1 MQKLHFFFF
10 LIFFPSLLF
19 AQQRTKIVVK
29 DSEVAT
35 VNNKTKITHIKK
47 PIFEH
52 DGAILTCDS
61 ARLWGELNYFE
72 AFGNVHIN
80 QDTIN
85 IYSDLLNYDGN
96 AKMAH
101 LINKVRMS
109 DPSTLL
115 TTNIFDYNMATRVGT
130 YIDNGKIVNRQ
141 ENVTITSKRG
151 YYLASTKDAYFKYN
165 VVVLTDSATI
175 KSDTLRYNTFTNQTY
190 FYGPTDIKGKNDN
203 LYTENGTY
211 NTKTKKAFFGKKNL
225 YTQNTK
231 SLKGDSLFY
240 DGMKGYGRAV
250 KNIVFNDTE
259 DKLMLRGQ
267 LGEYFKEG
275 ERIIASI
282 NAYVGL
288 GTSDSVTV
296 DGKLIPDTLWLGADV
311 LEAERSLQ
319 KKINLIQTPKVLD
332 DDEIGMEDEKS
343 KAQTQGASKATIPS
357 NTTPNT
363 PIVKPNPKLSPKQS
377 KKDKAKEKKE
387 QKNKTLLPDSAKTV
401 IDSVKILTDS
411 TKLNLKITAKKDSLS
426 KDSLAKIPK
435 PLIKDSTKITA
446 PKVTL
451 KTDTLKNTA
460 KKTIVAPLTKP
471 IVVKDSIPFNPADTV
486 RTRTIRAY
494 HNVRVY
500 KTNLQAKSDSLFFA
514 AADSTLRLYQN
525 PILWSDSSQQT
536 GDTIHVQFKNK
547 KINNAQVFP
556 NAFIV
561 NQESDT
567 TKFNQI
573 KGKVVTAFFNDGE
586 IRNLYVDGNAESIY
600 FDKKEDG
607 DYQQN
612 QTISARIRVIFA
624 EKEISSVKTIKA
636 VEGTFLPAG
645 KTPKEAMLTGFI
657 WKPELRP
664 KSKND
669 IIKGLPSKTGTTKPK
684 VAPKPNAKTTTK
696 KPATKPAV
704 KTSLKK
710 TTGNTTKDNK
720 IPVKIDS
727 AKNNPKPIAPI
738 LVPDTS
744 KKN

>member
-1 MQKLHFFFF
+1 ML
-10 LIFFPSLLF
+10 FPSLLF
-19 AQQRTKIVVK
+19 AQQRTKIILR

-35 VNNKTKITHIKK
+35 VNTKTNITHIKK
-47 PIFEH
+47 PVFEH

-61 ARLWGELNYFE
+61 ARLWKELNYFE

-101 LINKVRMS
+101 LINKVRMH
-109 DPSTLL
+109 DPSSVL

-130 YIDNGKIVNRQ
+130 YVQNGKIVNKD
-141 ENVTITSKRG
+141 NVTVTSKNG
-151 YYLASTKDAYFKYN
+151 YYLASTKDAYFRYN
-165 VVVLTDSATI
+165 VVVVTDSVTI

-190 FYGPTDIKGKNDN
+190 FYGPTNIMGKNDN

-211 NTKTKKAFFGKKNL
+211 NTKTKQAFFGKKNL
-225 YTQNTK
+225 YTQDTK

-250 KNIVFNDTE
+250 KNIIFNDTE
-259 DKLMLRGQ
+259 DKLLLRGQ

-296 DGKLIPDTLWLGADV
+296 DGKLMPDTLWLGADV

-319 KKINLIQTPKVLD
+319 KTLKLIQTPKVLA

-343 KAQTQGASKATIPS
+343 KAQTQPATKAATLTNPTTSIPV
-357 NTTPNT
+357 
-363 PIVKPNPKLSPKQS
+363 VKPNPKQSAKQS
-377 KKDKAKEKKE
+377 KKGKANEKKE
-387 QKNKTLLPDSAKTV
+387 QKNKTALIDSSKATIDSAK
-401 IDSVKILTDS
+401 SLTDS
-411 TKLNLKITAKKDSLS
+411 AKLNLKIIAKKDSLVKS
-426 KDSLAKIPK
+426 PK
-435 PLIKDSTKITA
+435 PLIKDSVKILT
-446 PKVTL
+446 PKVVT
-451 KTDTLKNTA
+451 KTDTLKTTP
-460 KKTIVAPLTKP
+460 KKTGTISLPKP
-471 IVVKDSIPFNPADTV
+471 VIVKDSIPFNPADTV

-536 GDTIHVQFKNK
+536 GDTIHVQFKYK
-547 KINNAQVFP
+547 KINTAQVFP

-561 NQESDT
+561 SQESDT

-600 FDKKEDG
+600 YDKKENG
-607 DYQQN
+607 EYQQN
-612 QTISARIRVIFA
+612 QTVSARIRVIFA
-624 EKEISSVKTIKA
+624 EKEISTVKTIKA

-669 IIKGLPSKTGTTKPK
+669 IIKGLPNKVNVAKPK
-684 VAPKPNAKTTTK
+684 ITPKANAKK
-696 KPATKPAV
+696 PKAKPATKPV
-704 KTSLKK
+704 LKK
-710 TTGNTTKDNK
+710 PVENSTKDDK
-720 IPVKIDS
+720 TPVKLDS
-727 AKNNPKPIAPI
+727 NKVNTKP
-738 LVPDTS
+738 LVTPVLKLDTN